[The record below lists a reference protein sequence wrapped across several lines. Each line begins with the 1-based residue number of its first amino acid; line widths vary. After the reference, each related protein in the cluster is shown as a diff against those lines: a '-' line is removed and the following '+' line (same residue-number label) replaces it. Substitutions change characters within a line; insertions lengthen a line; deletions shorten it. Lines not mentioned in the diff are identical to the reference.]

1 MPKNL
6 AFDNLIP
13 TASHLWSSA
22 TLFQAV
28 KAWPSTFRHLKQRC
42 KRPNIHRNIS
52 WYRNVMPIGFIQCKC
67 FPKNA
72 MNCPRLTFM
81 ISVSRTLNAKHR
93 AFELRGGVFKVC
105 KRTQPLPTSL
115 LQKRP
120 IEEKVNYHARRPQSN
135 APKHSQLPHWMTAK

>member
-6 AFDNLIP
+6 VFDNLIP

-42 KRPNIHRNIS
+42 KSPNIPTQIS
-52 WYRNVMPIGFIQCKC
+52 LDILQWNGFIHCKC
-67 FPKNA
+67 FPQNA
-72 MNCPRLTFM
+72 MICSRLTFM

-120 IEEKVNYHARRPQSN
+120 IEQKVNYHARRPQSN